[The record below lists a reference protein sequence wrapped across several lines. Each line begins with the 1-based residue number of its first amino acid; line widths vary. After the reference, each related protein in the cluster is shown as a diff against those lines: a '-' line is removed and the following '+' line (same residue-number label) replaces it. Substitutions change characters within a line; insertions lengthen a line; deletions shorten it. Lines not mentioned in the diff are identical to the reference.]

1 MGINPGTRYLGLA
14 VFQDWNL
21 VDWRIK
27 SLEGKWS
34 KKKIGKTIEA
44 ISERIECFN
53 LNTLAIKKLHSSRAS
68 KNLKTLVSKIKILA
82 RSRKIKVYEYS
93 IKDLERFFLSEK
105 RSNKKTLAQKMAA
118 DYPFLTFDLHRMQAR
133 KNLYYLRMFEAV
145 ALGAACFHKLNR

>member
-21 VDWRIK
+21 IDWRIK

-34 KKKIGKTIEA
+34 KKKIAKTIEA
-44 ISERIECFN
+44 ISERIDCYD
-53 LNTLAIKKLHSSRAS
+53 LNTLAIKRLHPSRAS
-68 KNLKTLVSKIKILA
+68 RNLKTLVSKIKELA
-82 RSRKIKVYEYS
+82 RRKRIRLFEYS
-93 IKDLERFFLSEK
+93 IKDLERYFLDEQ
-105 RSNKKTLAQKMAA
+105 RGNKKTLAEKMAA

-133 KNLYYLRMFEAV
+133 KHIYYLRMFEAV